1 MEINIGNFG
10 SKGITPETF
19 GTNGVDAKRGTTDA
33 AGIARQA
40 PNLTIGEGPA
50 GLAAAEPVADVSEA
64 DAEALAARLSE
75 EYEDCDVEYHSG
87 GQPLYYYLIS
97 VE

>member
-10 SKGITPETF
+10 SKGIMPETF

-64 DAEALAARLSE
+64 DLSRDDDLGRLMSKVFTLQPPPMPDFAAAS
-75 EYEDCDVEYHSG
+75 S
-87 GQPLYYYLIS
+87 I
-97 VE
+97 